1 MHATHLNRRHWLR
14 TALSLGASGTG
25 LLALPGCGFQLRN
38 RQPMAFRSIQLTGF
52 AANSPLATELARALD
67 ASGVS
72 VVGSTLEATRAASG
86 VSVPSTHLVFEA
98 LRDSRDTVVASPTS
112 YGQVRGITARIFLRF
127 AVRRADGTVLLP
139 ASDINLSSDLTYNET
154 NALAKMNE
162 TAALHKAMQTDLVGQ
177 TLRRL
182 AAIQAEQLATPV
194 APAAAGSAGSGSVSA
209 SDWAASAPR
218 DGRMPSPV
226 RPPASSAL

>member
-162 TAALHKAMQTDLVGQ
+162 TAALQKAMQTDLVGQ
-177 TLRRL
+177 VLRRL
-182 AAIQAEQLATPV
+182 AAIQVEQLATPV
-194 APAAAGSAGSGSVSA
+194 APAASSATSA
-209 SDWAASAPR
+209 STSASAPR
-218 DGRMPSPV
+218 DGRIPSPV